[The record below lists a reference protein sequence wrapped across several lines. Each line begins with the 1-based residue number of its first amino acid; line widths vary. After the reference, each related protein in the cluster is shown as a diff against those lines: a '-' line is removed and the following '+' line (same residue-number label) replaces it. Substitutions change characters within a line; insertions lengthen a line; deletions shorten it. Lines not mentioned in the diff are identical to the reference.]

1 MSKIVILGAGH
12 VGSICALSIANLG
25 ICDEI
30 VLIDINRERAVAQAK
45 DIADGTC
52 FTHRHVHVHAGDYSE
67 LDDAD
72 ILVNAVGMSRKP
84 GQTRMDLLDATAVI
98 MDNVIENMKQTTF
111 DGIIISISNPCDV
124 IANYLRVKY
133 HYPATKIFGTGTMLD
148 SARLKRTISELA
160 NIDMKSITCF
170 AMGEHGES
178 SSIPMSQIRIV
189 GKALTELIEENPE
202 RFGRITLD
210 ELLSRTHQM
219 GTEIIVGKGS
229 TEFGIGMALADLCKA
244 ILYDEHRVLPVSA
257 LLNGEYGQSDIMAG
271 VPAIIG
277 RNGIEQIIEYPITD
291 EEMAT
296 FGASCDKIRK
306 YIEKSLE

>member
-45 DIADGTC
+45 DISDGTC
-52 FTHRHVHVHAGDYSE
+52 FTHRHVIVRAGDYSE
-67 LDDAD
+67 LNDAD
-72 ILVNAVGMSRKP
+72 IMVNAVGMSRKP

-98 MDNVIENMKQTTF
+98 MDDVIDKLKQTSF

-133 HYPATKIFGTGTMLD
+133 DYEPTKIFGTGTMLD
-148 SARLKRTISELA
+148 SARLRRTISELSH
-160 NIDMKSITCF
+160 IDMKSITCF

-178 SSIPMSQIRIV
+178 SSIPMSQIRIL
-189 GKALTELIEENPE
+189 GKALTELINENPK
-202 RFGRITLD
+202 RFGSITL
-210 ELLSRTHQM
+210 EVLQKHTHQM
-219 GTEIIVGKGS
+219 GSEIIAGKGS
-229 TEFGIGMALADLCKA
+229 TEFGIGMALADLCKT
-244 ILYDEHRVLPVSA
+244 ILYDEHRVLPISA
-257 LLNGEYGQSDIMAG
+257 YLNGEYGQYDIMAG

-277 RNGIEQIIEYPITD
+277 RNGIEQIIEYPITED
-291 EEMAT
+291 EMIK

-306 YIEKSLE
+306 YIEKSLC